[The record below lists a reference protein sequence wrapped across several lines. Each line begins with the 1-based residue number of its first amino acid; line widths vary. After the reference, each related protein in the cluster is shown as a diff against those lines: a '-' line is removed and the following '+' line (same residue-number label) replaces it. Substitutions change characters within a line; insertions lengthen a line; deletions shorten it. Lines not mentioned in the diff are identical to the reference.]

1 MLANHTQVL
10 ADQVVALIA
19 GTALGF
25 VLFAA
30 SRASA
35 RLVRPDNPS
44 AGMALYALSVF
55 ARLAVA
61 TGILWAYKTLAPAGF
76 TPFAL
81 TFAGGFLVFYTI
93 EVVRF
98 AGLNRYRRRPAAA
111 RR

>member
-1 MLANHTQVL
+1 MLANYTQVL
-10 ADQVVALIA
+10 AHQVIPLIA

-25 VLFAA
+25 VLFVA

-35 RLVRPDNPS
+35 RLVGPDDPGK
-44 AGMALYALSVF
+44 GMALYALSVF
-55 ARLAVA
+55 ARLAIA
-61 TGILWAYKTLAPAGF
+61 TAILWAYKTLAPAGF

-81 TFAGGFLVFYTI
+81 SFAGGFLVFYTI

-98 AGLNRYRRRPAAA
+98 AGLDRYRRRPAAA